1 LSPETSKSECNVQN
15 STTAPAYSK
24 PATAK
29 TAVYKPPAPPSLAV
43 EMSVSQ
49 VRVKDYSLHIA
60 GGKEEKEM
68 EDFIPVASGKPSD
81 LDLEEFLPVSNSDYN
96 IFS

>member
-15 STTAPAYSK
+15 STIAPAYSK

-29 TAVYKPPAPPSLAV
+29 TAVYKPPAPPSLQV
-43 EMSVSQ
+43 EMCVSQ
-49 VRVKDYSLHIA
+49 VKLKDYSLHLA

-68 EDFIPVASGKPSD
+68 EDFIPVAADKPSD
-81 LDLEEFLPVSNSDYN
+81 LDLEEFLPVSNSEYS